1 MHITFQKVKPVLY
14 FSFWVIFVIGVM
26 VWWFHTFFDYMY
38 EIALPLICG
47 CTVGILSGL
56 SPARSFLAC
65 FLGFSIVAILVTLT
79 SEDVL
84 WFFLLLGIFCG
95 LIGLACAIVRKA
107 VFRSK
112 LEQLQLPTW
121 QWAVLIGG
129 ASALGDFLLI
139 SDSYT
144 AVVQFHLT
152 RLFAEVLTA
161 VMIGLAGLG
170 LYIGA
175 FYNLERQNLVKNVLK
190 FSLGGHAVFLL
201 YFAFRLATGHIF
213 WKDSF
218 FLPVMLISL
227 IVLIIG
233 TRTGYRFRKKSSRTA
248 QTAD

>member
-1 MHITFQKVKPVLY
+1 MHVTFQEIKSALY
-14 FSFWVIFVIGVM
+14 FSFWVIIVM
-26 VWWFHTFFDYMY
+26 GISMTWFHLFGDYMY
-38 EIALPLICG
+38 EYALPLICG

-56 SPARSFLAC
+56 SPGRAFLTC
-65 FLGFSIVAILVTLT
+65 FCGFFIISTIALLAIPNSLRLFQVFT
-79 SEDVL
+79 
-84 WFFLLLGIFCG
+84 LLGIFCG
-95 LIGLACAIVRKA
+95 LTGLACAVVRKA
-107 VFRSK
+107 VFRSR

-144 AVVQFHLT
+144 AVVQFHLI
-152 RLFAEVLTA
+152 RLFAEVLTV
-161 VMIGLAGLG
+161 VMIGLIGLG

-201 YFAFRLATGHIF
+201 YFAFRLAMGHVF

-218 FLPVMLISL
+218 FFPVILISL
-227 IVLIIG
+227 FVLIIG
-233 TRTGYRFRKKSSRTA
+233 TRIGYRFRRNL
-248 QTAD
+248 